1 MLIIGIDPGVSGSI
15 CFFKDG
21 KILDVIEMPIMNEG
35 KKNKKQVNGAQIY
48 NEIKKRIDNFSETNI
63 RVVIEHV
70 TAMPGQ
76 GVTSMFNFG
85 QSFGILK
92 GICSAMQLP
101 MFFVRPTKWK
111 KYFNLINSE
120 KDASRTR
127 AIEIFPYFSSQLSK
141 KKDNN
146 KADAILIASFFYE
159 TYQKEE

>member
-1 MLIIGIDPGVSGSI
+1 MVIVGIDPGVSGAISI
-15 CFFKDG
+15 LREG
-21 KILDVIEMPIMNEG
+21 KITMICDMPIMIDG
-35 KKNKKQVNGAQIY
+35 TKSKRQI
-48 NEIKKRIDNFSETNI
+48 NAAELANILIRENISEQDKI
-63 RVVIEHV
+63 ILESVS
-70 TAMPGQ
+70 AMPGQ

-92 GICSAMQLP
+92 GICSAMHLP
-101 MFFVRPTKWK
+101 VYYVRPAKWK

-159 TYQKEE
+159 TYKKEE